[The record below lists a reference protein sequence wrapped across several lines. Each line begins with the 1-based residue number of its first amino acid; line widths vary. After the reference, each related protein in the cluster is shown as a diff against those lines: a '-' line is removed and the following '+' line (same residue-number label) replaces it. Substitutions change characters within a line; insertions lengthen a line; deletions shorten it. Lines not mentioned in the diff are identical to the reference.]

1 MKQQLIVKNNVVFEG
16 TKHEVM
22 REVMKRNLSVVQYTA
37 TKVYASEEIFA
48 DFGNFYTDI

>member
-1 MKQQLIVKNNVVFEG
+1 MKQQLIVNNKTIFEG

-22 REVMKRNLSVVQYTA
+22 RQVMLRNLSVVQYTE
-37 TKVYASEEIFA
+37 TKVFASEEVFA